1 MIKCLVVGG
10 RPSPEVTWWRDHHL
24 VDDSFS
30 QISEFKVENLL
41 TLPSLLRSDVD
52 SILTCQAKNNNNSVP
67 VLMMMCFNA
76 AWLLRNKDCSDSIQ
90 LLSGI
95 LSDLLLLT

>member
-30 QISEFKVENLL
+30 QNSEFKVENVITIPNL
-41 TLPSLLRSDVD
+41 SRADVN
-52 SILTCQAKNNNNSVP
+52 SILTCQAKNNNNSIP
-67 VLMMMCFNA
+67 VSTSVKLDMTC
-76 AWLLRNKDCSDSIQ
+76 K
-90 LLSGI
+90 
-95 LSDLLLLT
+95 